1 MCAFGQHFLA
11 FVKAVVDEVLAVDE
25 AELLESLKRFEPLL
39 LIFVNGVAVDGEGG
53 DVEFEGVRGLEML
66 HFEEF
71 VFREEVVLH
80 DVSHAQAG
88 AGNLVGIGRA
98 YAFQSGADFGI
109 AFGLLVGG
117 VEQTVG
123 GQNEVCLFR
132 DIEVFGG
139 IDAFFLQCFDFLFED
154 AGLYEHAIANQVYLV
169 FMENA

>member
-1 MCAFGQHFLA
+1 M
-11 FVKAVVDEVLAVDE
+11 VDVIFAVDE
-25 AELLESLKRFEPLL
+25 TELLEGFERFKPAFLV
-39 LIFVNGVAVDGEGG
+39 FVDVHAVNGEGG
-53 DVEFEGVRGLEML
+53 DVEVEGVRGLEML

-80 DVSHAQAG
+80 DVSHAQTG
-88 AGNLVGIGRA
+88 AGNLVGIGGA